1 MNIKIAIPTFQRK
14 QIFLNKTWKF
24 LMKHNIP
31 KKDIYIFVVDYEY
44 EWFKAT
50 FPDCK
55 VIVSRR
61 GVKET
66 KNYIGDYFDKDE
78 YILIIDDDLSDIYT
92 IEGECKKEYKLKSI
106 DNLTNLLN
114 EMLDIM
120 IKSDAGLCGLY
131 PIKNPYFMEK
141 KISENL
147 RYCPG
152 AFILFYNQKIE
163 RNIDLLEDYEFT
175 LLNYL
180 KYDKVIR
187 FNHYCIDANC
197 YTLPGGIQALGLRN
211 KNSKESACGRFV
223 NLYKNYCK
231 VVLKADGWHDI
242 RFIND
247 ISKKE
252 DTTIEDNPAT
262 DDNKIKCECGSVI
275 GKAYYARHIKSKLH
289 LKNLE
294 KKTNNIVKVI

>member
-1 MNIKIAIPTFQRK
+1 MKIKIAIPTFQRK
-14 QIFLNKTWKF
+14 QSFLQKTWKF

-31 KKDIYIFVVDYEY
+31 KSDIYIFVVDYEY

-50 FPDCK
+50 LPECNI
-55 VIVSRR
+55 IVSRR
-61 GVKET
+61 GVKQT

-78 YILIIDDDLSDIYT
+78 YILIIDDDLTNIYT
-92 IEGECKKEYKLKSI
+92 IEGSNKKDYKLKPIESLQ
-106 DNLTNLLN
+106 DLML
-114 EMLDIM
+114 EMLDIL
-120 IKSDAGLCGLY
+120 IKSDAGLCGIY
-131 PIKNPYFMEK
+131 PIKNAYFMEN

-152 AFILFYNQKIE
+152 AFILLYNQKIE

-180 KYDKVIR
+180 KYGKVIR
-187 FNHYCIDANC
+187 FNNYCIDANC
-197 YTLPGGIQALGLRN
+197 YTLPGGIQSLGIRN

-223 NLYKNYCK
+223 NMYGNYCK
-231 VVLKADGWHDI
+231 SVLKADGWMDI

-252 DTTIEDNPAT
+252 DNTIENNPAT

-275 GKAYYARHIKSKLH
+275 GKPYYSRHIKSKLH
-289 LKNLE
+289 LRNLE
-294 KKTNNIVKVI
+294 KKTNTIVKVI